1 MAEAT
6 GAKMSATET
15 AARYLINPGLSRF
28 TVRAFASGMLS
39 SFGHNPTIAI
49 RGYTGEAVVP
59 SASLQ
64 GASIRISIPSDSLEV
79 ADDVS
84 QKDRTE
90 IETRMKQEVLETSS
104 YPEIIFE
111 SSQITPTVLG
121 ENLYAVSVTGNLT
134 LHGVTR
140 AETITAQ
147 VTTAGDVLR
156 AFGECSIQQSNYG
169 IKLVSVAAGALKVK
183 DEVKLTFDLS
193 ARKQ

>member
-1 MAEAT
+1 M
-6 GAKMSATET
+6 
-15 AARYLINPGLSRF
+15 
-28 TVRAFASGMLS
+28 
-39 SFGHNPTIAI
+39 
-49 RGYTGEAVVP
+49 P

-90 IETRMKQEVLETSS
+90 IESRMRQEDLETSS
-104 YPEIIFE
+104 YPEIVFE
-111 SSQITPTVLG
+111 SSQISPTVLA

-147 VTTAGDVLR
+147 VTIAGDALR

-169 IKLVSVAAGALKVK
+169 IRLVFVAAGALKVK